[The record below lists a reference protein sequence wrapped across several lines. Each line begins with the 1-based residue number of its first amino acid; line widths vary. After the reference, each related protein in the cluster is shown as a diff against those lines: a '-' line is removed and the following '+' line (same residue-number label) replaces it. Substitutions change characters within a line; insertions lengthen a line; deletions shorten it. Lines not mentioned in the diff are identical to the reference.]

1 MATKMLLVLHEVK
14 EEQTKDKL
22 FGALP
27 QFKSVQ
33 LNSPASLPGIF
44 Q

>member
-1 MATKMLLVLHEVK
+1 MATKILLVLHEVK

-27 QFKSVQ
+27 HFKSVQ
-33 LNSPASLPGIF
+33 LNSSASLPRIF